1 MSEVADNFKS
11 ITKSYIGSRIYKLKE
26 LKKDEKL
33 FENVVNT
40 LKKFKDY
47 EEVDY
52 FDADYNTSNFLINAN
67 ILFFDLQK
75 WTIKPQLKINLIAIR
90 EILKEIKK

>member
-1 MSEVADNFKS
+1 LSEVADNFKS

-40 LKKFKDY
+40 LKK
-47 EEVDY
+47 
-52 FDADYNTSNFLINAN
+52 I
-67 ILFFDLQK
+67 
-75 WTIKPQLKINLIAIR
+75 
-90 EILKEIKK
+90 